1 MLGFL
6 IALNL
11 IAAWIREFTILRMV
25 IVSNTNLH
33 KAMAFTIMRAKVVF
47 FDSNPIG
54 RILTRFSKEMAL
66 LDQVFPAVLV
76 FMSYGIFRT
85 IGASISLALVNYW
98 LFLPMFFICFYFAYV
113 AKMASKAMI
122 EAQRLDSVVRGPIH
136 SLFAMVINGLI
147 SIRAFG

>member
-11 IAAWIREFTILRMV
+11 IAAWIREFTILKMV

-47 FDSNPIG
+47 FNSNPIG

-66 LDQVFPAVLV
+66 LDSVFPYVLV

-98 LFLPMFFICFYFAYV
+98 LFIPMFFMCFYFAYV
-113 AKMASKAMI
+113 ARTASTAMI
-122 EAQRLDSVVRGPIH
+122 EAQKLDSVVRGPIH

-147 SIRAFG
+147 SIRAFR